1 MEKGVLM
8 SAPRL
13 PVLLIHGIDDTAKI
27 FQTLVSDLSDRGWQE
42 VHAIDLIPSNGDVGL
57 DELAAQIQ
65 TYVEANLPA
74 PTQFDLVGFSMGG
87 IVSRYYLQKLGG
99 LERVRRFVTLSSPHH
114 GTWTGYLRSNPG
126 SRQMRPNSE
135 FLQDLNSTVDDL
147 TQVEFTSV
155 WTPFDLMIV
164 PSSSSELPVGTMMQ
178 LPVLAHPWMVSDPRA
193 IATLA
198 NILGEEVDDV
208 TENIAPSA
216 EISA

>member
-1 MEKGVLM
+1 M

-27 FQTLVSDLSDRGWQE
+27 FQTLVNSLSDRGWPE
-42 VHAIDLIPSNGDVGL
+42 VHAIDLVPSNGDIGL

-65 TYVEANLPA
+65 AYVEANLPA
-74 PTQFDLVGFSMGG
+74 PQQFDLVGFSMGG
-87 IVSRYYLQKLGG
+87 IVSRYYLQRLGG
-99 LERVRRFVTLSSPHH
+99 LERVRHFVTLSSPHN

-126 SRQMRPNSE
+126 ARQMRPKSE

-164 PSSSSELPVGTMMQ
+164 PANSSELPVGTMMQ

-198 NILGEEVDDV
+198 DLLGHELDESTKQV
-208 TENIAPSA
+208 TPNAELSA
-216 EISA
+216 